1 MVVFLIAGI
10 SAYASRV
17 PERIFPKKFD
27 IFVKTLIIFRSI
39 VTLYGIFL

>member
-1 MVVFLIAGI
+1 MVVFLFTGI

-27 IFVKTLIIFRSI
+27 IFVNNIDYI
-39 VTLYGIFL
+39 